1 MVNSPGLQAGGK
13 KTRGFPFPSPVAQW
27 AAGEG
32 KGQIMDFLIPRL
44 KPGAIHKGINAMRQ
58 LIAKIVI
65 ALVVI
70 VAATLPEI
78 TRAQTALETPEPQTR
93 NEETPQ
99 VSQPGSYAELR
110 TYLFIHD
117 TSINMRKRKRIP
129 IMQTSSG
136 RCWIIFLPSP
146 TRGCGRLAIAFR
158 LMDRMPAQ
166 IRI

>member
-1 MVNSPGLQAGGK
+1 
-13 KTRGFPFPSPVAQW
+13 
-27 AAGEG
+27 
-32 KGQIMDFLIPRL
+32 
-44 KPGAIHKGINAMRQ
+44 MRQ

-99 VSQPGSYAELR
+99 VSPPGSYAELR

-129 IMQTSSG
+129 IMQTSI
-136 RCWIIFLPSP
+136 RAVLDNIPS
-146 TRGCGRLAIAFR
+146 IAYAGLRAFGHR
-158 LMDRMPAQ
+158 FPPDGPDG
-166 IRI
+166 